1 MTAEPGP
8 RTAAP
13 QIYPDV
19 SHIALIGLMGV
30 GKTTVGRILAEQIG
44 WRFADTDDL
53 IGARTG
59 RTVREFWNEGGEAAY
74 RPLETQAVVEALS
87 ASEPSVL
94 AAPGGVVDDEVASTA
109 VSDAGVVAV
118 YLRAGVD
125 VLVER
130 IGRDPGHRPLLD
142 DRPEELLAQLFAQR
156 DANYEYLA
164 DVIVEV
170 EHLTPGE
177 AADAVRDALVGL
189 AIRPT

>member
-1 MTAEPGP
+1 MAQVATIELANSL
-8 RTAAP
+8 
-13 QIYPDV
+13 V
-19 SHIALIGLMGV
+19 IAV
-30 GKTTVGRILAEQIG
+30 
-44 WRFADTDDL
+44 
-53 IGARTG
+53 
-59 RTVREFWNEGGEAAY
+59 
-74 RPLETQAVVEALS
+74 
-87 ASEPSVL
+87 
-94 AAPGGVVDDEVASTA
+94 PGGVVDDEVASAA
-109 VSDAGVVAV
+109 VSDAGTVAV

-125 VLVER
+125 ILVER

-189 AIRPT
+189 AIRPM